1 MNTII
6 NFIKRNPLLSIYI
19 IMFTI
24 AWSVMIPQALFSQ
37 GIISVQLPEI
47 LEIFTGWSPAIAA
60 LIVSGILAGRSGIRD
75 VFGRFL
81 IWRVG
86 FRWYLVG
93 IFLLAFIILGGIG
106 LHMLFGGTM
115 PVIPIVGKPLWEI
128 VLTFIVFMLL
138 GYLFN
143 TEEVVWRGIAIPRLR
158 DRFGV
163 LITVLLI
170 VIPEVLLHLP
180 SFWMTENPF
189 YQNVGITWFLA
200 FSVAM
205 VVIYVYVFNMTKGS
219 LIIVTF
225 LHASQ
230 NAWSTLLSD
239 NSPRPFHFTVVLV
252 WVIALALIAIT
263 RGKLGYRGI
272 KSSP

>member
-60 LIVSGILAGRSGIRD
+60 LIVSGILAGRSGIRE

-115 PVIPIVGKPLWEI
+115 PVIPIAGKPLWEI

>member
-60 LIVSGILAGRSGIRD
+60 LIVSGILAGRSGIRE

-115 PVIPIVGKPLWEI
+115 PVIPIAGKPLWEI

-239 NSPRPFHFTVVLV
+239 NSPRPFHFTGVLV

>member
-115 PVIPIVGKPLWEI
+115 PVIPIAGKPLWEI

>member
-1 MNTII
+1 MNTVI

-24 AWSVMIPQALFSQ
+24 AWAVMIPQALYSQ

-60 LIVSGILAGRSGIRD
+60 LIVSGILAGRSGIRE

-115 PVIPIVGKPLWEI
+115 PVIPIAGKPLWEI
-128 VLTFIVFMLL
+128 ALTFIVFILL
-138 GYLFN
+138 GFLFN

-170 VIPEVLLHLP
+170 VIPEVLLHFP

-189 YQNVGITWFLA
+189 YQNVGIAWFLA

-205 VVIYVYVFNMTKGS
+205 VVIYVYIFNMTKGS

-239 NSPRPFHFTVVLV
+239 NSPRPFHFTVVLT
-252 WVIALALIAIT
+252 WVIALILITAT
-263 RGKLGYRGI
+263 RGQLGYRRI
-272 KSSP
+272 EK